1 MFGCSKIKYVKPSL
15 VTYHL
20 SSVTC
25 LILQPWLGLGTW
37 FFWQWVLKRSTCGA
51 DRHVIAW
58 LVFLLLFST
67 DFFSLQHW
75 YFLSPSIWFIEVW
88 DERSWAT
95 FWTASSGAMCISHL
109 MWLGIALHV
118 HCHRLFIWCA
128 LMCIHC
134 HRLFPDSSKVRGF
147 ARNNPAKSVKRGGQ
161 ILDGEVQ
168 IFFIWHVWHEVHFV
182 CHEVHFVIQTIPAGS
197 RHADGAEGD
206 HCVRALCGGVREAP
220 EVPPQDDVGGL
231 PPDVPLCLHGNCM
244 CLCKT
249 MVSKSNMMMWL
260 DCMGY
265 WSNKMSL
272 GNFLHMSPVTCQPY
286 AFSHLGSAGKHR
298 SAMVALLAAF
308 MLDELVFLP
317 SYHTFLGRAFFG
329 WDMTETVD
337 MRFHMLTC
345 FNCWVET
352 VDIDWDMW
360 FHIDWGCHQ
369 SHGKWKRV
377 LWARNALRSWRQLG
391 WNRNFTHSLLVSL
404 ITICG
409 FYIMPLTPQ
418 LPITLYSLKAS
429 TCSIQLLSSVITCSN
444 LSWMMEVMMILE
456 QRLRSSTQATA

>member
-1 MFGCSKIKYVKPSL
+1 MFIVTDCSFDVHWCAFIVTDCSLIPLRSVDSRGTTQPSL
-15 VTYHL
+15 W
-20 SSVTC
+20 SE
-25 LILQPWLGLGTW
+25 GG
-37 FFWQWVLKRSTCGA
+37 
-51 DRHVIAW
+51 
-58 LVFLLLFST
+58 
-67 DFFSLQHW
+67 
-75 YFLSPSIWFIEVW
+75 
-88 DERSWAT
+88 RSW
-95 FWTASSGAMCISHL
+95 M
-109 MWLGIALHV
+109 
-118 HCHRLFIWCA
+118 
-128 LMCIHC
+128 
-134 HRLFPDSSKVRGF
+134 VRC
-147 ARNNPAKSVKRGGQ
+147 R
-161 ILDGEVQ
+161 
-168 IFFIWHVWHEVHFV
+168 FFLIWHVWHEVHFV

-444 LSWMMEVMMILE
+444 LSWVMEVMMILE

>member
-1 MFGCSKIKYVKPSL
+1 MFIVTDCSFDVHWCAFIVTDCSLIPLRSVDSRGTTQPSL
-15 VTYHL
+15 W
-20 SSVTC
+20 SE
-25 LILQPWLGLGTW
+25 GG
-37 FFWQWVLKRSTCGA
+37 
-51 DRHVIAW
+51 
-58 LVFLLLFST
+58 
-67 DFFSLQHW
+67 
-75 YFLSPSIWFIEVW
+75 
-88 DERSWAT
+88 RSW
-95 FWTASSGAMCISHL
+95 I
-109 MWLGIALHV
+109 
-118 HCHRLFIWCA
+118 
-128 LMCIHC
+128 
-134 HRLFPDSSKVRGF
+134 VRCRF
-147 ARNNPAKSVKRGGQ
+147 
-161 ILDGEVQ
+161 
-168 IFFIWHVWHEVHFV
+168 FFIWHVWHEVHFV
-182 CHEVHFVIQTIPAGS
+182 WHEVHFVIQTIPAGS

-265 WSNKMSL
+265 WSNQMSL

-369 SHGKWKRV
+369 SHGKWKRI
-377 LWARNALRSWRQLG
+377 LWARNAFRSSRQLG

-409 FYIMPLTPQ
+409 FYIYNVFDTPTSDYSLFFEGQ
-418 LPITLYSLKAS
+418 HMFHSITLLSAVFCHYLLQAFLDDGGDDDFRAKTTIFNPSYS
-429 TCSIQLLSSVITCSN
+429 IVF
-444 LSWMMEVMMILE
+444 MIMI
-456 QRLRSSTQATA
+456 